1 MTEKTQFDE
10 ETIRVLQD
18 MRRANAAI
26 IGCIEILNEHDCNEP
41 SIPAGPSVFIRLEA
55 HQEMGLH
62 YAIEACSRDIARIFD
77 NDLEELG
84 VNWLD
89 DICPDVTHE
98 AQQCADM
105 RNGKISFSEFKKNT
119 GLPDSLQ

>member
-18 MRRANAAI
+18 MRRANGAL
-26 IGCIEILNEHDCNEP
+26 IGRTERLNEHDCNEP